1 MNAMHNAQKNTQENA
16 PKDYAIKSD
25 SLAGK
30 TILITGAGDG
40 IGREA
45 AKTFA
50 QCGATVILLGRTVK
64 KLEAVY
70 DEIVAAGGP
79 EPAIVPLDMK
89 GATKS
94 HYQGMAAT
102 IVEQFGHL
110 DGLLQNA
117 SLLGVLSPFEHIDHD
132 SWNDIMQVNVTAQF
146 MMTQALMP
154 ALKKAPHASI
164 VFTSSGVGRQG
175 KAFWG
180 PYAVS
185 KFATEGLA
193 QVMAD
198 EYDGTNVRVNVI
210 NPGATRTTMRSKAY
224 PAEDPNKLKTPTDLM
239 PLYVYL
245 MADDSIG
252 VNNQSLNAQ

>member
-1 MNAMHNAQKNTQENA
+1 MTTMHTYPITA
-16 PKDYAIKSD
+16 S

-30 TILITGAGDG
+30 IILVTGAGDG
-40 IGREA
+40 IGKQA
-45 AKTFA
+45 ALTFA
-50 QCGATVILLGRTVK
+50 NAGATVILLGRTVK

-70 DEIVAAGGP
+70 DQIVAAGAP

-94 HYQGMAAT
+94 HYQAMCST
-102 IVEQFGHL
+102 IIEQFGRL

-117 SLLGVLSPFEHIDHD
+117 SILGVLSPFEHIDES
-132 SWNDIMQVNVTAQF
+132 SWNDIMQVNLTAQF
-146 MMTQALMP
+146 LMTQALMP
-154 ALKKAPHASI
+154 ALKRAEQASI
-164 VFTSSGVGRQG
+164 VFTSSAVGRQG
-175 KAFWG
+175 RAFWG

-198 EYDGTNVRVNVI
+198 EYHGSTIRINVI

-224 PAEDPNKLKTPTDLM
+224 PAEDASKLKTPADIM

-245 MADDSIG
+245 MSDDSIAVTG
-252 VNNQSLNAQ
+252 QSLNAQ

>member
-1 MNAMHNAQKNTQENA
+1 MHTYPITA
-16 PKDYAIKSD
+16 S

-30 TILITGAGDG
+30 IILVTGAGDG
-40 IGREA
+40 IGKQA
-45 AKTFA
+45 ALTFA
-50 QCGATVILLGRTVK
+50 NAGATVILLGRTVK

-70 DEIVAAGGP
+70 DQIVAAGAP

-94 HYQGMAAT
+94 HYQAMCST
-102 IVEQFGHL
+102 IIEQFGRL

-117 SLLGVLSPFEHIDHD
+117 SILGVLSPFEHIDES

-146 MMTQALMP
+146 LMTQALMP
-154 ALKKAPHASI
+154 ALKRAEQASI
-164 VFTSSGVGRQG
+164 VFTSSAVGRQG
-175 KAFWG
+175 RAFWG

-198 EYDGTNVRVNVI
+198 EYHGSTIRINVV

-224 PAEDPNKLKTPTDLM
+224 PAEDASKLKTPAEIM

-245 MADDSIG
+245 MSDDSIAVTG
-252 VNNQSLNAQ
+252 QSLNAQ

>member
-1 MNAMHNAQKNTQENA
+1 MTTMHTYPITA
-16 PKDYAIKSD
+16 S

-30 TILITGAGDG
+30 IILVTGAGDG
-40 IGREA
+40 IGKQA
-45 AKTFA
+45 ALTFA
-50 QCGATVILLGRTVK
+50 NAGATVILLGRTVK

-70 DEIVAAGGP
+70 DQIVAAGAP

-94 HYQGMAAT
+94 HYQAMCST
-102 IVEQFGHL
+102 IIEQFGRL

-117 SLLGVLSPFEHIDHD
+117 SILGVLSPFEHIDES
-132 SWNDIMQVNVTAQF
+132 SWNDIMQVNLTAQF
-146 MMTQALMP
+146 LMTQALMP
-154 ALKKAPHASI
+154 ALKRAEQASI
-164 VFTSSGVGRQG
+164 VFTSSAVGRQG
-175 KAFWG
+175 RAFWG

-198 EYDGTNVRVNVI
+198 EYHGSTIRINVI

-224 PAEDPNKLKTPTDLM
+224 PAEDASKLKTPAEIM

-245 MADDSIG
+245 MSDDSIAVTG
-252 VNNQSLNAQ
+252 QSLNAQ

>member
-1 MNAMHNAQKNTQENA
+1 MTTMHTYPITA
-16 PKDYAIKSD
+16 S

-30 TILITGAGDG
+30 IILVTGAGDG
-40 IGREA
+40 IGKQA
-45 AKTFA
+45 ALTFA
-50 QCGATVILLGRTVK
+50 NAGATVILLGRTVK

-70 DEIVAAGGP
+70 DQIVAAGAP

-94 HYQGMAAT
+94 HYQAMCST
-102 IVEQFGHL
+102 IIEQFGRL

-117 SLLGVLSPFEHIDHD
+117 SILGVLSPFEHIDES
-132 SWNDIMQVNVTAQF
+132 SWNDIMQVNLTAQF
-146 MMTQALMP
+146 LMTQALMP
-154 ALKKAPHASI
+154 ALKRAEQASI
-164 VFTSSGVGRQG
+164 VFTSSAVGRQG
-175 KAFWG
+175 RAFWG

-198 EYDGTNVRVNVI
+198 EYHGSTIRINVV

-224 PAEDPNKLKTPTDLM
+224 PAEDASKLKTPADIM

-245 MADDSIG
+245 MSDDSIAVTG
-252 VNNQSLNAQ
+252 QSLNAQ

>member
-1 MNAMHNAQKNTQENA
+1 MHTYPITA
-16 PKDYAIKSD
+16 S

-30 TILITGAGDG
+30 IILVTGAGDG
-40 IGREA
+40 IGKQA
-45 AKTFA
+45 ALTFA
-50 QCGATVILLGRTVK
+50 NAGATVILLGRTVK

-70 DEIVAAGGP
+70 DQIVAAGAP

-94 HYQGMAAT
+94 HYQAMCST
-102 IVEQFGHL
+102 IIEQFGRL

-117 SLLGVLSPFEHIDHD
+117 SILGVLSPFEHIDES

-146 MMTQALMP
+146 LMTQALMP
-154 ALKKAPHASI
+154 ALKCAEQASI
-164 VFTSSGVGRQG
+164 VFTSSAVGRQG
-175 KAFWG
+175 RAFWG

-198 EYDGTNVRVNVI
+198 EYHGSTIRINVI

-224 PAEDPNKLKTPTDLM
+224 PAEDASKLKTPADIM

-245 MADDSIG
+245 MSDDSIAVTG
-252 VNNQSLNAQ
+252 QSLNAQ

>member
-1 MNAMHNAQKNTQENA
+1 MHTYPITA
-16 PKDYAIKSD
+16 S

-30 TILITGAGDG
+30 IILVTGAGDG
-40 IGREA
+40 IGKQA
-45 AKTFA
+45 ALTFA
-50 QCGATVILLGRTVK
+50 NAGATVILLGRTVK

-70 DEIVAAGGP
+70 DQIVAAGAP

-94 HYQGMAAT
+94 HYQAMCST
-102 IVEQFGHL
+102 IIEQFGRL

-117 SLLGVLSPFEHIDHD
+117 SILGVLSPFEHIDES
-132 SWNDIMQVNVTAQF
+132 SWNDIMQVNLTAQF
-146 MMTQALMP
+146 LMTQALMP
-154 ALKKAPHASI
+154 ALKRAEQASI
-164 VFTSSGVGRQG
+164 VFTSSAVGRQG
-175 KAFWG
+175 RAFWG

-198 EYDGTNVRVNVI
+198 EYHGSTIRINVI
-210 NPGATRTTMRSKAY
+210 NPGATRTTMRSRAY
-224 PAEDPNKLKTPTDLM
+224 PAEDASKLKTPADIM

-245 MADDSIG
+245 MSDDSIAVTG
-252 VNNQSLNAQ
+252 QSLNAQ

>member
-1 MNAMHNAQKNTQENA
+1 MHTYPITAA
-16 PKDYAIKSD
+16 

-30 TILITGAGDG
+30 IILVTGAGDG
-40 IGREA
+40 IGKQA
-45 AKTFA
+45 ALTFA
-50 QCGATVILLGRTVK
+50 NAGATVILLGRTVK

-70 DEIVAAGGP
+70 DQIVAAGAP
-79 EPAIVPLDMK
+79 QPAIVPLDMK

-94 HYQGMAAT
+94 HYQAMCST
-102 IVEQFGHL
+102 IIEQFGRL

-117 SLLGVLSPFEHIDHD
+117 SILGVLSPFEHIDES
-132 SWNDIMQVNVTAQF
+132 SWNDIMQVNLTAQF
-146 MMTQALMP
+146 LMTQALMP
-154 ALKKAPHASI
+154 ALKRAEQASI
-164 VFTSSGVGRQG
+164 VFTSSTVGRQG
-175 KAFWG
+175 RAFWG

-198 EYDGTNVRVNVI
+198 EYHGSSLRINVI

-224 PAEDPNKLKTPTDLM
+224 PAEDASKLKTPADIM

-245 MADDSIG
+245 MSDDSIAING
-252 VNNQSLNAQ
+252 QSLNAQ

>member
-1 MNAMHNAQKNTQENA
+1 MHTYPITA
-16 PKDYAIKSD
+16 S

-30 TILITGAGDG
+30 IILVTGAGDG
-40 IGREA
+40 IGKQA
-45 AKTFA
+45 ALTFA
-50 QCGATVILLGRTVK
+50 NAGATVILLGRTVK

-70 DEIVAAGGP
+70 DQIVATGAP

-94 HYQGMAAT
+94 HYQAMCST
-102 IVEQFGHL
+102 IIEQFGRL

-117 SLLGVLSPFEHIDHD
+117 SILGVLSPFEHIDES
-132 SWNDIMQVNVTAQF
+132 SWNDIMQVNLTAQF
-146 MMTQALMP
+146 LMTQALMP
-154 ALKKAPHASI
+154 ALKRAEQASI
-164 VFTSSGVGRQG
+164 VFTSSAVGRQG
-175 KAFWG
+175 RAFWG

-198 EYDGTNVRVNVI
+198 EYHGSTIRINVV

-224 PAEDPNKLKTPTDLM
+224 PAEDASKLKTPADIM

-245 MADDSIG
+245 MSDDSIAVTG
-252 VNNQSLNAQ
+252 QSLNAQ

>member
-1 MNAMHNAQKNTQENA
+1 MTTMHTYPITA
-16 PKDYAIKSD
+16 S

-30 TILITGAGDG
+30 IILVTGAGDG
-40 IGREA
+40 IGKQA
-45 AKTFA
+45 ALTFA
-50 QCGATVILLGRTVK
+50 NAGATVILLGRTVK

-70 DEIVAAGGP
+70 DKIVAAGAP

-94 HYQGMAAT
+94 HYQAMCST
-102 IVEQFGHL
+102 IIEQFGRL

-117 SLLGVLSPFEHIDHD
+117 SILGVLSPFEHIDES
-132 SWNDIMQVNVTAQF
+132 SWNDIMQVNLTAQF
-146 MMTQALMP
+146 LMTQALMP
-154 ALKKAPHASI
+154 ALKRAEQASI
-164 VFTSSGVGRQG
+164 VFTSSAVGRQG
-175 KAFWG
+175 RAFWG

-198 EYDGTNVRVNVI
+198 EYHGSTIRINVI

-224 PAEDPNKLKTPTDLM
+224 PAEDASKLKTPADIM

-245 MADDSIG
+245 MSDDSIAVTG
-252 VNNQSLNAQ
+252 QSLNAQ

>member
-1 MNAMHNAQKNTQENA
+1 MTTMHTQPITA
-16 PKDYAIKSD
+16 T

-30 TILITGAGDG
+30 IILVTGAGDG
-40 IGREA
+40 IGKQA
-45 AKTFA
+45 ALTFA
-50 QCGATVILLGRTVK
+50 KAGATVILLGRTVK

-70 DEIVAAGGP
+70 DQIVASGAP
-79 EPAIVPLDMK
+79 QPAIVPLDMK

-94 HYQGMAAT
+94 HYQAMCST
-102 IVEQFGHL
+102 IIEQFGRL

-117 SLLGVLSPFEHIDHD
+117 SILGVLSPFEHIDES

-146 MMTQALMP
+146 LMTQALMP
-154 ALKKAPHASI
+154 ALKRAEQASI
-164 VFTSSGVGRQG
+164 VFTSSAVGRQG
-175 KAFWG
+175 RAFWG
-180 PYAVS
+180 PYAIS

-198 EYDGTNVRVNVI
+198 EYHGSTIRINVI

-224 PAEDPNKLKTPTDLM
+224 PAEDSSKLKTPADIM

-245 MADDSIG
+245 MSDDSIAVTG
-252 VNNQSLNAQ
+252 QSLNAQ

>member
-1 MNAMHNAQKNTQENA
+1 MHTYPITA
-16 PKDYAIKSD
+16 S

-30 TILITGAGDG
+30 IILVTGAGDG
-40 IGREA
+40 IGKQA
-45 AKTFA
+45 ALTFA
-50 QCGATVILLGRTVK
+50 NAGATVILLGRTVK

-70 DEIVAAGGP
+70 DQIVAAGAP

-94 HYQGMAAT
+94 HYQAMCST
-102 IVEQFGHL
+102 IIEQFGRL

-117 SLLGVLSPFEHIDHD
+117 SILGVLSPFEHIDES
-132 SWNDIMQVNVTAQF
+132 SWNDIMQVNLTAQF
-146 MMTQALMP
+146 LMTQALMP
-154 ALKKAPHASI
+154 ALKRAEQASI
-164 VFTSSGVGRQG
+164 VFTSSAVGRQG
-175 KAFWG
+175 RAFWG

-198 EYDGTNVRVNVI
+198 EYHGSTIRINVI

-224 PAEDPNKLKTPTDLM
+224 PAEDASKLKTPAEIM

-245 MADDSIG
+245 MSDDSIAVTG
-252 VNNQSLNAQ
+252 QSLNAQ

>member
-1 MNAMHNAQKNTQENA
+1 MHTYPITA
-16 PKDYAIKSD
+16 S

-30 TILITGAGDG
+30 IILVTGAGDG
-40 IGREA
+40 IGKQA
-45 AKTFA
+45 ALTFA
-50 QCGATVILLGRTVK
+50 NAGATVILLGRTVK

-70 DEIVAAGGP
+70 DQIVAAGAP

-94 HYQGMAAT
+94 HYQAMCST
-102 IVEQFGHL
+102 IIEQFGRL

-117 SLLGVLSPFEHIDHD
+117 SILGVLSPFEHIDES
-132 SWNDIMQVNVTAQF
+132 SWNDIMQVNLTAQF
-146 MMTQALMP
+146 LMTQALMP
-154 ALKKAPHASI
+154 ALKRAEQASI
-164 VFTSSGVGRQG
+164 VFTSSAVGRQG
-175 KAFWG
+175 RAFWG

-198 EYDGTNVRVNVI
+198 EYHGSTIRINVV

-224 PAEDPNKLKTPTDLM
+224 PAEDASKLKTPADIM

-245 MADDSIG
+245 MSDDSIAVTG
-252 VNNQSLNAQ
+252 QSLNAQ